1 MGIWIRFVVGV
12 RLWTPSG
19 PVMNVVVK
27 LGSSLRD
34 RVPEFSGGEGEVE
47 LPGLEAGSV
56 RDVMNALGLKEENVN
71 LIYVNHRLV
80 RPSAPV
86 HPGDR
91 VGLFPPNFI
100 HFSQLYAKSSEEKS
114 R

>member
-1 MGIWIRFVVGV
+1 
-12 RLWTPSG
+12 
-19 PVMNVVVK
+19 MNVVVK

-56 RDVMNALGLKEENVN
+56 RDVMNALGLKEEDVN

-100 HFSQLYAKSSEEKS
+100 HFSQFYAKRSEE
-114 R
+114 

>member
-56 RDVMNALGLKEENVN
+56 RDVMKAQGAREQREV
-71 LIYVNHRLV
+71 
-80 RPSAPV
+80 PSAIP
-86 HPGDR
+86 PGSVRKGCCGGTRPGSGGYPYRHGERDPR
-91 VGLFPPNFI
+91 WVR
-100 HFSQLYAKSSEEKS
+100 Y
-114 R
+114 RTC